1 MVSGVLNIDKP
12 AGMTSHDVVARV
24 RRIAHQK
31 RVGHAGTLDPDATGV
46 LLVCLG
52 HATRIA
58 DLLAEQGKRYRA
70 TLALGSATTSQDATG
85 EILERRDASGI
96 TRERLLELLP
106 QFIGEIEQIPP
117 MVSAVHHE
125 GKRLYELARKGIVVE
140 RTARIIRIDAIDL
153 LSFEPGPD
161 ATATIDVVCGK
172 GAYIRTLCADIGEAL
187 DVGGHMATL
196 RRTRIGRFEAGD
208 ATSVTLE
215 TLEKDGALAHLTSA
229 SEAISFLAL
238 LRVPDDQMTYL
249 NNGKDLCNSLGLPSG
264 ELVRLVS
271 EAGDLVGL
279 GRTVDGRVH
288 PEKVF
293 KEE

>member
-1 MVSGVLNIDKP
+1 VVNGVLNIDKP

-70 TLALGSATTSQDATG
+70 TLMLGTTTTSEDATG
-85 EILERRDASGI
+85 EILERRDAYVI
-96 TRERLLELLP
+96 THERLQELLP

-117 MVSAVHHE
+117 MVSAVHHD

-140 RTARIIRIDAIDL
+140 RTARTIRVDSIDL
-153 LSFEPGPD
+153 LSFEPGPN
-161 ATATIDVVCGK
+161 ATATLDVVCGK
-172 GAYIRTLCADIGEAL
+172 GAYIRTLCADIGGAL

-215 TLEKDGALAHLTSA
+215 ELEKDGVQDHLISA

-238 LRVPDDQMTYL
+238 LRVQENQMADL
-249 NNGKDLCNSLGLPSG
+249 KNGKDLCNILGLPSG

-271 EAGDLVGL
+271 EAGGLVGL
-279 GRTVDGRVH
+279 GRIVDDHVH

-293 KEE
+293 KDE